1 MTRSFDAADIVVLPV
16 LDVSA
21 AITLGEALTTAAE
34 TASKSKKLSKAV
46 TKSLLVLGNRHQV
59 LREGAAERLRAG
71 QGVDGTRTVMT
82 DRRSD
87 GAWGALF
94 SWLGGWSKLPD
105 SVPQSGKA
113 RTITGELFPEG
124 LKFLTLP
131 YKEQWAESD
140 TRLLRIAGQKH
151 DAEIESLGGKVFL
164 DELRAAHAE
173 YGEALG
179 ITKPPEKP
187 AAETN
192 LRDALTAFRNALRAY
207 VVRVSAQVEE
217 DDAESIALASAL
229 LEPLVNWQSPSK
241 NDAGKAALTI
251 EGEAGKVEG

>member
-1 MTRSFDAADIVVLPV
+1 
-16 LDVSA
+16 
-21 AITLGEALTTAAE
+21 
-34 TASKSKKLSKAV
+34 
-46 TKSLLVLGNRHQV
+46 
-59 LREGAAERLRAG
+59 
-71 QGVDGTRTVMT
+71 MT

-105 SVPQSGKA
+105 SVPQSAKA

-131 YKEQWAESD
+131 YKEQWAEAD
-140 TRLLRIAGQKH
+140 TRLLRLTSQKH
-151 DAEIESLGGKVFL
+151 DVEIESLGGKVFL

-192 LRDALTAFRNALRAY
+192 LRDALAAFRNALRAY
-207 VVRVSAQVEE
+207 VVRVSAQVDE
-217 DDAESIALASAL
+217 DDAESSALASAL
-229 LEPLVNWQSPSK
+229 LEPLVNWQSWSK
-241 NDAGKAALTI
+241 NNADKEALPI
-251 EGEAGKVEG
+251 EGATSKVEG